1 MLINEHPNQENHR
14 HLIDSVMTI
23 ASDDDVNQEL
33 INIIYSEKDVNKFET
48 KIIQKAQKRP
58 QNVPKLRL
66 DNLFLNNDSDDE
78 DSFDSGITTDR
89 SHHSTQCA
97 KQKKGIY
104 NK

>member
-48 KIIQKAQKRP
+48 KII
-58 QNVPKLRL
+58 
-66 DNLFLNNDSDDE
+66 
-78 DSFDSGITTDR
+78 
-89 SHHSTQCA
+89 
-97 KQKKGIY
+97 
-104 NK
+104 